1 MIWVLPALKICFADG
16 GQAITCYASGCIQ
29 QAINLLRKLVTKGKA
44 MEIYIRN
51 AKIDEYGIAES
62 IMKQVQQMHIGWRPD
77 IYKYSENV
85 LPIEMYEQAVKE
97 KTFFVA
103 EYKGTVAGVLFV
115 AYQHIENPNLVTRDI
130 IFIDSMAVDEKYR
143 GKGIGHAFFD
153 FLKELKKE
161 KGYDGI
167 ELQVNA
173 KNEAACKM
181 YADYGLTIQSIN
193 MEL

>member
-1 MIWVLPALKICFADG
+1 M
-16 GQAITCYASGCIQ
+16 
-29 QAINLLRKLVTKGKA
+29 LRKLVTKGKA
-44 MEIYIRN
+44 MEICIRN

>member
-1 MIWVLPALKICFADG
+1 
-16 GQAITCYASGCIQ
+16 
-29 QAINLLRKLVTKGKA
+29 
-44 MEIYIRN
+44 MEIRIRN
-51 AKIDEYGIAES
+51 ARADEYETVES
-62 IMKQVQQMHIGWRPD
+62 IMKQVQQMHVSWRPD
-77 IYKYSENV
+77 IYKCSETV
-85 LPIEMYEQAVKE
+85 LPFEVYEQAVKE

-103 EYKGTVAGVLFV
+103 EYEGTVAGILFV
-115 AYQHIENPNLVTRDI
+115 IYRHIENPNLVTRDI

-153 FLKELKKE
+153 FLKVLKKE

-181 YADYGLTIQSIN
+181 YTEYGLTIQSVN